1 MPSNCANY
9 PKSASDR
16 ENKLKRAIQSVLEQS
31 NQSFE
36 LIVVSDGCDKTVEIT
51 REFKSEK
58 IVLIRANKQ
67 VDLVGVGRLRN
78 LGISKAQN
86 DWITY
91 LDSDDVLGEN
101 HLQILSQNLNSD
113 WLFYNDYTFNKYG
126 KYFEEREC
134 IIKSGRCGTS
144 NITHLRSLNAK
155 WQDYSSYGFDDWN
168 MIKSLMK
175 FKHNKIETPE
185 YFCCH
190 IPGVFEV

>member
-9 PKSASDR
+9 PKCANDR
-16 ENKLKRAIQSVLEQS
+16 EYKLQRAITSVLEQ
-31 NQSFE
+31 NYKDYE
-36 LIVVSDGCDKTVEIT
+36 LIVIADGCEKTANIV
-51 REFKSEK
+51 REFQSEK

-67 VDLVGVGRLRN
+67 IDLVGVGRLRN
-78 LGISKAQN
+78 LGITHAKH

-101 HLQILSQNLNSD
+101 HLLTLSQNLNAE
-113 WLFYNDYTFNKYG
+113 WLFYNDYYFNKYQ
-126 KYFEEREC
+126 KVFEEREC

-144 NITHLRSLNAK
+144 NFTHLRSLNCK

-175 FKHNKIETPE
+175 FQHNKIETPE
-185 YFCCH
+185 YFVCH
-190 IPGVFEV
+190 SPGEYDI